1 MTDNKEEHASRE
13 NMWDQQ
19 WPSPTTETSHHGVD
33 ELDTGDEL
41 SPYPD
46 SVGTSEVI
54 ESVRDAEPYTPP
66 IDPPVLPGG
75 RDGIHVATGFGTSA
89 EEVSVLEDVPRGDE
103 DLREEVMM
111 VLSQDSLTSQYRLQV
126 AVRNGIVHL
135 VGPVTS
141 TEDAEYAA
149 TMVDNLPGV
158 VDVVDDTTLES
169 TGA

>member
-1 MTDNKEEHASRE
+1 MTDKNEEYAARE

-19 WPSPTTETSHHGVD
+19 WPSPTTETSRHGVD

-41 SPYPD
+41 SPFPD
-46 SVGTSEVI
+46 SVGTSDVI

-103 DLREEVMM
+103 DIREEVMM

-126 AVRNGIVHL
+126 AVRNGIVHV
-135 VGPVTS
+135 VGLVTS
-141 TEDAEYAA
+141 TEYAEYAA
-149 TMVDNLPGV
+149 AMIDNLPGV
-158 VDVVDDTTLES
+158 IEVVDDTTLEP

>member
-1 MTDNKEEHASRE
+1 VTDKNEEYAARE

-19 WPSPTTETSHHGVD
+19 WPSSTTETSRHGVD

-41 SPYPD
+41 SPFPD
-46 SVGTSEVI
+46 SVGTSDVI
-54 ESVRDAEPYTPP
+54 ESVRDAEPYTAP

-103 DLREEVMM
+103 DIREEVMM

-126 AVRNGIVHL
+126 AVRNGIVHV
-135 VGPVTS
+135 VGLVTS

-149 TMVDNLPGV
+149 AMIDNLPGV
-158 VDVVDDTTLES
+158 IEVVDDTTLEP

>member
-1 MTDNKEEHASRE
+1 VTDKNEEYAARE

-19 WPSPTTETSHHGVD
+19 WPSSTTETSRHGVD
-33 ELDTGDEL
+33 ELYTGDEL
-41 SPYPD
+41 SPFPD
-46 SVGTSEVI
+46 SVGTSDVI

-103 DLREEVMM
+103 DIREEVMM

-126 AVRNGIVHL
+126 AVRNGIVHV
-135 VGPVTS
+135 VGLVTS

-149 TMVDNLPGV
+149 AMIDNLPGV
-158 VDVVDDTTLES
+158 IEVVDDTTLEP